1 MKKRNG
7 LLIFAFCVVLFLGS
21 FIFGYKMM
29 SKSSNKEPL
38 TVKENSSYSSLE
50 ILQEEERISP
60 NTFIEIKINYK
71 VCNHNIVKLFD
82 HDDEVI
88 NMTEEQFREYMKEN
102 FPSVKIVSFSS
113 KEVILTEE
121 RNHLCPNH
129 YIIGESNGKVA
140 IYKIDEN
147 GERYLYKVFNDYP
160 ISLFK
165 EIDQRKLKEGIVVD
179 SEEELSDVL
188 ENYIS

>member
-1 MKKRNG
+1 MKKSNG